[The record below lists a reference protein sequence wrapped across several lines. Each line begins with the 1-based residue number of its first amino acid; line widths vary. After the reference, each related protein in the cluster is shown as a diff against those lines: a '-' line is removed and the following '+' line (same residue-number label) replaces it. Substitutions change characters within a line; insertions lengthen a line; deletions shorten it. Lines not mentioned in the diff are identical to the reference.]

1 MSLRVPM
8 VLLSFSKLH
17 WKVVYRGISRPC
29 ISSSRFQLL
38 CSKGMQ
44 WLSWVVLVLVGMTP
58 TEEGMAGRG
67 ARPHRRNKR
76 LCVINKRPLCYIE
89 NAML

>member
-1 MSLRVPM
+1 MRDHLDA
-8 VLLSFSKLH
+8 
-17 WKVVYRGISRPC
+17 VYRDHIIQGLHRGFREGFQYGRCHCSGASANMQ
-29 ISSSRFQLL
+29 SSVRQL
-38 CSKGMQ
+38 
-44 WLSWVVLVLVGMTP
+44 VVVGMTP

>member
-1 MSLRVPM
+1 MSQTRTSGM
-8 VLLSFSKLH
+8 
-17 WKVVYRGISRPC
+17 KVG
-29 ISSSRFQLL
+29 
-38 CSKGMQ
+38 GD
-44 WLSWVVLVLVGMTP
+44 VGMTP
-58 TEEGMAGRG
+58 TEEGMAGHG

>member
-1 MSLRVPM
+1 M
-8 VLLSFSKLH
+8 
-17 WKVVYRGISRPC
+17 KVG
-29 ISSSRFQLL
+29 
-38 CSKGMQ
+38 GD
-44 WLSWVVLVLVGMTP
+44 VGMTP